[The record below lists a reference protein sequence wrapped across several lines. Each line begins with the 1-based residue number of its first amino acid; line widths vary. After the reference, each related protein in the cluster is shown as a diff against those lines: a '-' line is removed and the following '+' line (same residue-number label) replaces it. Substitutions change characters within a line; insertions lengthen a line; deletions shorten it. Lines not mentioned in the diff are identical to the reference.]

1 LRCKVFNP
9 APQPGTA
16 VTRSWAGYL
25 AGAVW
30 ALRDAGH
37 PIGGFDLALDSQ
49 VPAGAGLSSS
59 AAVECATTLA
69 VDVGG
74 VNAVRGGCG
83 RAADRP
89 ARRERLRRR
98 SLRTDGSDRIRRVLL
113 FDTRAGTIEHIPFE
127 PAAHGLALLI
137 VDTRVAHSLVD
148 GEYAPPRG
156 MRRPQTCSAYAGCAT
171 SGSTNCRPRCRR
183 WTGRARPATDPQ
195 AARAPAWTR
204 VW

>member
-1 LRCKVFNP
+1 VSTLSGVAVG
-9 APQPGTA
+9 APQIARIAQRAENDFVGVPCGPMDQTA
-16 VTRSWAGYL
+16 
-25 AGAVW
+25 
-30 ALRDAGH
+30 
-37 PIGGFDLALDSQ
+37 
-49 VPAGAGLSSS
+49 S
-59 AAVECATTLA
+59 AA
-69 VDVGG
+69 
-74 VNAVRGGCG
+74 
-83 RAADRP
+83 
-89 ARRERLRRR
+89 ARQ
-98 SLRTDGSDRIRRVLL
+98 GRVLL

-183 WTGRARPATDPQ
+183 WTGRARPAIDPQ